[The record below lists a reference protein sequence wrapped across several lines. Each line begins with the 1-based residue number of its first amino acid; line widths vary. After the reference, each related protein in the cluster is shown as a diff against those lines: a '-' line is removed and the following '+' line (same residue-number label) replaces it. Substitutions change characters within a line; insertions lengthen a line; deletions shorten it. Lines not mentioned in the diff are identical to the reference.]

1 MIFGGAS
8 LPLPELNSGLVECQ
22 MANDVVDHG
31 VAGHGVV
38 DHGRR
43 RFLTATTAVVGGA
56 GALVAIVPFIKSWE
70 PSERAKNAGAP
81 VLADIGKVEPGQRL
95 SIAWRGQPVWVI
107 NRTPAL
113 LATLPEVA
121 TRLKDP
127 NSDNADQQPKYAKNE
142 ARSIEPEWLVVIGI
156 CTHLGCSPAF
166 VPDIKP
172 EPFDPDW
179 KGGFFCPCHKS
190 RYDIAGRV
198 FQGVP
203 APANLVV
210 PPYKFLSKT
219 QIMIGVNPEGQA

>member
-1 MIFGGAS
+1 
-8 LPLPELNSGLVECQ
+8 
-22 MANDVVDHG
+22 MAND
-31 VAGHGVV
+31 VV

-56 GALVAIVPFIKSWE
+56 GALCAAIPFIKSWE
-70 PSERAKNAGAP
+70 PSARAKNAGAP
-81 VLADIGKVEPGQRL
+81 VLADISKIEAGQRL
-95 SIAWRGQPVWVI
+95 AVEWRGQPVWII
-107 NRTPAL
+107 NRTKAL
-113 LATLPEVA
+113 LDTLPLGND
-121 TRLKDP
+121 RLKDP
-127 NSDNADQQPKYAKNE
+127 KSEVDQQPKFAQNP
-142 ARSIEPEWLVVIGI
+142 ARSLKPEWFVVVGI

-172 EPFDPDW
+172 EPFDPEW

-210 PPYKFLSKT
+210 PPYKFVDDKH
-219 QIMIGVNPEGQA
+219 IMIGVNPEGAA